1 MTREP
6 QRDDERELQEL
17 IRNAAAVVL
26 LGLFATIVVVALLSE
41 VFQDRDL
48 DTALLLG
55 LATSAITA
63 SAALLGVQLLMRKD

>member
-6 QRDDERELQEL
+6 HRDDERELQEL

-48 DTALLLG
+48 DTGLLLG

-63 SAALLGVQLLMRKD
+63 ASALLGVQLLMRKD